1 MIHRFGRQF
10 AVCSKGAARGV
21 KATNRASRPAV
32 RSYGFRAHPQ
42 LEPSFNVHEHLWV
55 DSGET
60 LRSSMKLQNF
70 GIDPVE
76 LGVASDHA
84 VTKPFRL
91 LSPDAVSIIN
101 DELKRIGPSCT
112 FQAPP
117 FAPCVMRGVTHYS
130 RFIDQLWSSPE
141 LSALLSAVSGV
152 ALKPHPMKLERA
164 HVNIQKAHSSTV
176 PAAGAPVANQS
187 ALEVE
192 APQPVFDWHLDSQ
205 PFVCIVMLSDPPDD
219 AIGGQTMVRTP
230 NNQEEFGLTFP
241 QAGYAYFMQGSVL
254 PHCAMPAVNYNR
266 VTMITSF
273 VFADPLL
280 SEKTDMGL
288 AAHYTPTDQLR
299 AEYASYRLEAAANKA
314 NALKARLRVNVRKN
328 TFNTDLAIAEL
339 DKIAADIAHTRNSLE
354 AVRSTTG
361 PSGFGSMESH
371 PYSEL
376 HSLTT
381 Y

>member
-1 MIHRFGRQF
+1 MIRRIRFKGICGPF
-10 AVCSKGAARGV
+10 AHLSSTRSTC
-21 KATNRASRPAV
+21 RP
-32 RSYGFRAHPQ
+32 YGGHAYQ
-42 LEPSFNVHEHLWV
+42 SVEPVFNVHEHLWV
-55 DSGET
+55 DSSET
-60 LRSSMKLQNF
+60 IRCSMKLQNF

-76 LGVASDHA
+76 HGLASDHA

-112 FQAPP
+112 FNAPP

-130 RFIDQLWSSPE
+130 RYIDQLWSSPE

-164 HVNIQKAHSSTV
+164 HVNIQKAHSPNV
-176 PAAGAPVANQS
+176 PAVAPAAKIQNE
-187 ALEVE
+187 LETE
-192 APQPVFDWHLDSQ
+192 PPQPVFDWHLDSQ
-205 PFVCIVMLSDPPDD
+205 PFVCIVMLSDPPED

-230 NNQEEFGLTFP
+230 NNKEEFGLTFP

-254 PHCAMPAVNYNR
+254 PHCAMPAINYNR

-280 SEKTDMGL
+280 PEKTDMGL
-288 AAHYTPTDQLR
+288 AAQYTPTDQLR

-314 NALKARLRVNVRKN
+314 NALKARLRVSVRKN
-328 TFNTDLAIAEL
+328 TFDTDLAIAEL

-354 AVRSTTG
+354 AVRSTAGPPGFG
-361 PSGFGSMESH
+361 PSSH
-371 PYSEL
+371 PYSFGSQL